1 MKVVKVKSL
10 LSFPVPAFMKVYV
23 LKGMRGREKNHY
35 DGRERVE
42 LLGLVFLGGVLCWV
56 FMASEQQEWFVVLSS
71 DACTCW
77 VEKNV
82 WFCMVIIRDARHSH
96 MWRGLLRIYISR
108 Y

>member
-42 LLGLVFLGGVLCWV
+42 LLGLFFLGGVLCWV
-56 FMASEQQEWFVVLSS
+56 FMASEQQEWFVVLSF

-77 VEKNV
+77 VEKKP
-82 WFCMVIIRDARHSH
+82 WKSYSGFAWS
-96 MWRGLLRIYISR
+96 LLEMLDIDTCGGVC
-108 Y
+108 